1 MEFRQKKTTG
11 IFINTA
17 RAQCSI
23 FESGLMMYESLLV
36 SSRFKIDYVEVDEK
50 NHTIPGGYDFYAFN
64 YHHSTMG
71 WLDTKTIH
79 HVPGVTIT
87 FVLETLPNDPFIL
100 CPENDFDAY
109 CALDPSMDIE
119 DKRVYAFS
127 RPLEL
132 PVDQVPNDESPIP
145 IIGSFGFATP
155 GKGFEL
161 LVDAVNREFE
171 EALLRINIPAATYV
185 DAGTWK
191 LQQQDYI
198 RYISDLCLKIAK
210 KGVRV
215 EITNEFMTKDE
226 LIRWCGRNTLNC
238 FLYNRNQPGLSAT
251 TDQAISSGRP
261 LAVSANET
269 FRHICRY
276 IEPYPIRSLKESIA
290 FSRAEVLQMQKDW
303 APVNFAERFEDVLRD
318 FGLFEKSDHWPR
330 QEGKIKLKKRLF
342 RSMAASAF
350 RQIRRIKKFNFLD
363 KPIEAVLRTHRQQLY
378 GHLSNKKRMSAGDK
392 QTILLISHKEKQCG
406 IHQYAVNIFEALKKS
421 DRYAFKYC
429 ECADSAELETV
440 VAKTAPR
447 AIIYNYYP
455 LTMAWLTDDI
465 TRRYQIPQ
473 LGIMHETTQE
483 KADGA
488 DRDMFDFHLCPD
500 PTLIENSP
508 FVFKIRRL
516 IPPYINTRN
525 LPDVVTIGSFG
536 FGFVDKGFE
545 RLVEQVMQ
553 EFDRV
558 RIVLH
563 LPFNEIVDPEGR
575 DHALATAK
583 RCRRIVQKRL
593 LTKPRIRLTI
603 RHDFLTKP
611 QLLDFLAG
619 NTLNAF
625 LYDTDKKKGVSSVIE
640 YALAVQRP
648 LAITKCGMFRHVY
661 TTTPSICIEDSSLK
675 KIIDGG
681 IAPLVYFYNE
691 WSQENFVKDFE
702 NVIDRVLVNRQDY
715 NDAS

>member
-1 MEFRQKKTTG
+1 MEFRHKKPSG

-23 FESGLMMYESLLV
+23 FESGLMMYESLLT

-50 NHTIPGGYDFYAFN
+50 NRTIPAGYDFYTFN
-64 YHHSTMG
+64 YHYSTMG
-71 WLDTKTIH
+71 WLDTKS
-79 HVPGVTIT
+79 VSRLPGVKIT
-87 FVLETLPNDPFIL
+87 FVLETLPNDPFVL

-109 CALDPSMDIE
+109 CALDPTMDIE

-127 RPLEL
+127 RPLE
-132 PVDQVPNDESPIP
+132 VPADLVPHDESPVP
-145 IIGSFGFATP
+145 VIGSFGFATP

-171 EALLRINIPAATYV
+171 EALVRINIPAATYV

-191 LQQQDYI
+191 LQQQDYT
-198 RYISDLCLKIAK
+198 RYLGDLCVKIAK

-215 EITNEFMTKDE
+215 EITNAFMSKDE

-261 LAVSANET
+261 LSVSANET

-290 FSRAEVLQMQKDW
+290 LSKAEVLQMQKDW
-303 APVNFAERFEDVLRD
+303 VPVNFAARFEDVLRD
-318 FGLFEKSDHWPR
+318 FGLFEKSDHEPR
-330 QEGKIKLKKRLF
+330 QEGKIKLKKRVF
-342 RSMAASAF
+342 RSIAASAF
-350 RQIRRIKKFNFLD
+350 RQVRRIKKIKFLD
-363 KPIEAVLRTHRQQLY
+363 KPVEAVLRTQRQQLY
-378 GHLSNKKRMSAGDK
+378 GHRRNEKKISAGDK
-392 QTILLISHKEKQCG
+392 QTILLVSHKEKQCG
-406 IHQYAVNIFEALKKS
+406 IYQYAVNIFEALKKS
-421 DRYAFKYC
+421 DRYAFEYS
-429 ECADSAELETV
+429 ECADSTELQLA
-440 VAKTAPR
+440 VAKTVPR

-455 LTMAWLTDDI
+455 ITMSWLTGDI

-488 DRDMFDFHLCPD
+488 DRNMFDFHLCPD
-500 PTLIENSP
+500 PTLIENNP
-508 FVFKIRRL
+508 FVFKTKRL

-545 RLVEQVMQ
+545 RLVEQLMQ
-553 EFDRV
+553 EFDRA
-558 RIVLH
+558 RIMLH
-563 LPFNEIVDPEGR
+563 LPFNEIVDSEGR

-583 RCRRIVQKRL
+583 RCRRLVQKRL
-593 LTKPRIRLTI
+593 LTKPKIRLTI
-603 RHDFLTKP
+603 RHDFLSKP

-625 LYDTDKKKGVSSVIE
+625 LYDADKKDGISSAIE

-648 LAITKCGMFRHVY
+648 FAITKCGMFRHVY
-661 TTTPSICIEDSSLK
+661 TATPSICVEDLSLK
-675 KIIDGG
+675 QIINNG
-681 IAPLVYFYNE
+681 IVPLVPFYNE
-691 WSQENFVKDFE
+691 WSEANFIKDFE
-702 NVIDRVLVNRQDY
+702 GILDKVLYQRQVY
-715 NDAS
+715 S